1 MGVAVIRSSAL
12 KGVHFVLLPA
22 AAVWMMLAA
31 GSVHAQEDGSAPGQ
45 AAGSNSLNREASV
58 LSDSGTTSEV
68 PSIDQ
73 TKTDEPDADEPV
85 LFLDSA
91 GPAPAQSPLGRG
103 EEISPDQTGG
113 EESAQASKPAE
124 RKASQE
130 QRKWGL
136 QFRSRLSIA
145 YDDNIFITNTNRVG
159 DAILTITGGVSLVVG
174 DWRSRSDN
182 FLVADY
188 EASGIFYFEN
198 PDQDSF
204 NQVASLAGQYR
215 IQRLTVQ
222 LRSQYMD
229 LTGPVRDVGDL
240 TARTLINDSLRL
252 AYDLSEKTALTAEGF
267 VNLALYQNFFNS
279 YEYGAK
285 AGAEYQILQ
294 KIRVGPE
301 AVIGFL
307 NVTESPFQVYEQ
319 IRARATYN
327 ATGKITFEGSAGL
340 EFRQFSSESQTYF
353 VFSLAA
359 NYQPFDGTTIALHG
373 YRNIYGSAALEGQ
386 DFIATGVELSFT
398 QRFFQRFYLSVA
410 AGYEND
416 DYIAVAENSQA
427 GRMDNFVFIRPAL
440 AFAFTKRGSF
450 SLFYEFRKNFSDES
464 EFAFYDNRVGAAI
477 AFQL

>member
-1 MGVAVIRSSAL
+1 MIRSSAL

-124 RKASQE
+124 RKASQD

-204 NQVASLAGQYR
+204 NQVASLIGQYR
-215 IQRLTVQ
+215 IQRLTIQ
-222 LRSQYMD
+222 LRSQYM
-229 LTGPVRDVGDL
+229 T
-240 TARTLINDSLRL
+240 
-252 AYDLSEKTALTAEGF
+252 
-267 VNLALYQNFFNS
+267 
-279 YEYGAK
+279 
-285 AGAEYQILQ
+285 
-294 KIRVGPE
+294 
-301 AVIGFL
+301 
-307 NVTESPFQVYEQ
+307 
-319 IRARATYN
+319 
-327 ATGKITFEGSAGL
+327 
-340 EFRQFSSESQTYF
+340 
-353 VFSLAA
+353 
-359 NYQPFDGTTIALHG
+359 
-373 YRNIYGSAALEGQ
+373 
-386 DFIATGVELSFT
+386 
-398 QRFFQRFYLSVA
+398 
-410 AGYEND
+410 
-416 DYIAVAENSQA
+416 
-427 GRMDNFVFIRPAL
+427 
-440 AFAFTKRGSF
+440 
-450 SLFYEFRKNFSDES
+450 
-464 EFAFYDNRVGAAI
+464 
-477 AFQL
+477 